1 MKVPIVSVLDK
12 TRSSSFF
19 AFVVLLAT
27 CVGLIAPTPLRAA
40 AQQKTV
46 KAKEKTLK
54 EILAEVRRERNPPKV
69 VADPNANQSLG
80 YIFRWGLPDLETDD
94 GQSLTLAPQ
103 QLLEGRANPFD
114 GSRAFGGVDPFAGQT
129 RFSLPAA
136 LNRPNALGQ
145 SQSLQ
150 RVNPFGGS
158 QRLSSGSPF
167 GNASTFGRSRP
178 SASSETFGSRSRF
191 GSSAGRFGSARRG
204 TGRTFGTSQPFGTS
218 NRGISARRFG
228 ESTQANR
235 FGESFGTGQS
245 SRFSGNPGL
254 GYKGLSNR
262 SNAFNRPSPFNS
274 TGASNGGAS
283 RLAPTVFGGR

>member
-1 MKVPIVSVLDK
+1 MKLPIMSVLDK
-12 TRSSSFF
+12 SRRSSFF

-27 CVGLIAPTPLRAA
+27 CVSLIAPMPLRAA
-40 AQQKTV
+40 ARQKAGQV
-46 KAKEKTLK
+46 KEKTLR
-54 EILAEVRRERNPPKV
+54 EVLEEVRRERNPPKV
-69 VADPNANQSLG
+69 VADPNANKSIG
-80 YIFRWGLPDLETDD
+80 YLFRWGLPDSEMEN

-103 QLLEGRANPFD
+103 QSLGGRANPFD

-136 LNRPNALGQ
+136 LNGPNVLGQ
-145 SQSLQ
+145 SQSLE

-191 GSSAGRFGSARRG
+191 GSSAGRFGAARRG
-204 TGRTFGTSQPFGTS
+204 GGRIFGTSQPFGTS
-218 NRGISARRFG
+218 NRTSIARRFG

-274 TGASNGGAS
+274 TGASHGGAS